1 MDLLQLLILVIIVFI
16 LSGLTIASYL
26 TIVHYELSPFY
37 EWVSKRPAVSRR
49 MALRSISLVGDEAL
63 INSKAHNLLGVPNSV
78 WGIAYYLFLLTPFL
92 FGSISLLWAARFF
105 SALFLLLT
113 AWFGLRIPKRANSR
127 CFLCM
132 VVNIV
137 NAFLAMLFWNLP
149 IF

>member
-1 MDLLQLLILVIIVFI
+1 MALLQLLVLVIIVFI
-16 LSGLTIASYL
+16 LSGLAIASYL
-26 TIVHYELSPFY
+26 TIVHYRFSPFY
-37 EWVSKRPAVSRR
+37 EWVTKSATSRR
-49 MALRSISLVGDEAL
+49 ASLRSISLVSDEAL
-63 INSKAHNLLGVPNSV
+63 INHKAHSLLGIPNSV
-78 WGIAYYLFLLTPFL
+78 WGIAYYLFLLTPFI
-92 FGSISLLWAARFF
+92 FDSISLLWAARFF

-132 VVNIV
+132 VVNII